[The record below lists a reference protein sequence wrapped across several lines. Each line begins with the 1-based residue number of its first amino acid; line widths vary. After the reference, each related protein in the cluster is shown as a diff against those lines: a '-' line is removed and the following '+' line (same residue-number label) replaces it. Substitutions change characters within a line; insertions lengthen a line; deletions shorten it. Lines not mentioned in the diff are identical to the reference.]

1 MGMKWVSKDMDMYLG
16 AKEYV
21 DTVVLPLLPISFG
34 DDLKQTASM
43 TEFISLLTI
52 PLERQFKGRLMML
65 PGYTYLKSDSDDSRL
80 QVIKHWETE
89 FKKSGFKHMIYI
101 TSDSGWRTI
110 EDKCEGTVIWL
121 PSLPLENMDEKYRN
135 SILEDQIGQL
145 IHLFVKKWQNN
156 D

>member
-1 MGMKWVSKDMDMYLG
+1 MKWVSKDMDMYLG

-89 FKKSGFKHMIYI
+89 FKKVGLNI
-101 TSDSGWRTI
+101 
-110 EDKCEGTVIWL
+110 
-121 PSLPLENMDEKYRN
+121 
-135 SILEDQIGQL
+135 
-145 IHLFVKKWQNN
+145 
-156 D
+156 

>member
-1 MGMKWVSKDMDMYLG
+1 MKWVSNDIDMYLG

-34 DDLKQTASM
+34 DDIKQSASM
-43 TEFISLLTI
+43 TEFISLLNI

-65 PGYTYLKSDSDDSRL
+65 PGYPYLKSDSDDRRL
-80 QVIKHWETE
+80 QLINHWETE
-89 FKKSGFKHMIYI
+89 FKKYGFKHIFYI
-101 TSDSGWRTI
+101 TSDSDWRSL
-110 EDKCEGTVIWL
+110 EEKLEGTLIWL
-121 PSLPLENMDEKYRN
+121 PSLPLESMDDKYRN
-135 SILEDQIGQL
+135 QILEDQISQL